1 MQRLIAS
8 LCFVVAVFAP
18 APTAPQTPRPAPK
31 VADDFVSAEPA
42 PPLPEPLKAALAGI
56 RAPALAAQIAFLAAP
71 NMEGRGLGSRG
82 LDTAVEY
89 VAASLALAG
98 VPPLAVAD
106 PKKPASEAYFQLVPL
121 REITGSGGEVTVE
134 RRSGQGVRSRSF
146 RSGVDCLFPS
156 LPPQS
161 VTAPVVFAG
170 YGIREREPARD
181 DYSSVDVRG
190 KIVLVLAGLPA
201 GTEWQKAELVARY
214 GSEKRR
220 ERFAAKLELARTLGA
235 AGVLGVQGDD
245 FATRAVAN
253 EQPEESSFLP
263 YDGAGEAPPLV
274 RVSPVAADAVLAAA
288 GLNTGSAR
296 TARPCDLAGVT
307 VTIRVTA
314 SERLITSR
322 NVVCTLAG
330 SDPALR
336 EEAIVIGAHMD
347 HLGTSGKTVY
357 PGADDNASGVAALLE
372 IAKAFGALPRA
383 PKRTLVFTFWTGEEE
398 GKFGSGHWVRHPL
411 WPLKHT
417 LAYLN
422 LDMIGHPWLMEEI
435 RKLVAE
441 TRLPNGEEFLAK
453 VKAADFAEPGLPVD
467 APELAAALLR
477 AGPGTGLAL
486 HLDRTDGTNGGSD
499 YRDFARAG
507 VPWVR
512 FFGNF
517 FPTYHE
523 PGDTADQLD
532 ATQVQRMARFCFATA
547 WLLADR

>member
-1 MQRLIAS
+1 MRRLIAS
-8 LCFVVAVFAP
+8 LCLALAVFAP
-18 APTAPQTPRPAPK
+18 APTAAQTSRPAPK
-31 VADDFVSAEPA
+31 VADDFASAEPA
-42 PPLPEPLKAALAGI
+42 PLLPQPLKAALAGI

-71 NMEGRGLGSRG
+71 NMEGRGLGTRG
-82 LDTAVEY
+82 LDAAAEY

-98 VPPLAVAD
+98 VPPLAGGDERKATPD
-106 PKKPASEAYFQLVPL
+106 AYFQLVPL
-121 REITGSGGEVTVE
+121 REISGGGGEVTVE
-134 RRSGQGVRSRSF
+134 RRSGEEVRRRSF
-146 RSGVDCLFPS
+146 LSGVDCLFPS

-170 YGIREREPARD
+170 HGIREREPARD
-181 DYSSVDVRG
+181 DYAGLDVRG
-190 KIVLVLAGLPA
+190 KIVLVLGGLPA
-201 GTEWQKAELVARY
+201 GAEWQKSEMVTRY

-235 AGVLGVQGDD
+235 AAVLGVEGDD
-245 FATRAVAN
+245 FATRVVTN
-253 EQPEESSFLP
+253 EQPEERSFLP

-296 TARPCDLAGVT
+296 TARPRDLAGVT

-314 SERLITSR
+314 IERLITSR
-322 NVVCTLAG
+322 NVVGTLTG

-336 EEAIVIGAHMD
+336 AEAVVIGAHMD

-372 IAKAFGALPRA
+372 IARAFADSKDR
-383 PKRTLVFTFWTGEEE
+383 PKRTLVFAFWTGEEE
-398 GKFGSGHWVRHPL
+398 GKLGSGYWVKHPL
-411 WPLKHT
+411 WPLART
-417 LAYLN
+417 TAYLN
-422 LDMIGHPWLMEEI
+422 LDMIGHPWSMEEI
-435 RKLVAE
+435 RTLVAD
-441 TRLPNGEEFLAK
+441 TGLPKGEKFLAR
-453 VKAADFAEPGLPVD
+453 VRPADFAEPGLPID
-467 APELAAALLR
+467 APELAAVLLR

-486 HLDRTDGTNGGSD
+486 HLDRTDGTSGGSD

-507 VPWVR
+507 VPWIR

-517 FPTYHE
+517 FPAYHE
-523 PGDTADQLD
+523 PGDTADKLD

-547 WLLADR
+547 WLLADS

>member
-1 MQRLIAS
+1 MRKLISS
-8 LCFVVAVFAP
+8 LCFVASVFA
-18 APTAPQTPRPAPK
+18 AVHTAPQTSQPTRR
-31 VADDFVSAEPA
+31 VADDFASAEPA

-56 RAPALAAQIAFLAAP
+56 TAPALAARIAFLAAP

-82 LDTAVEY
+82 LETAAEY

-98 VPPLAVAD
+98 VPPLAEAG
-106 PKKPASEAYFQLVPL
+106 PKAPPSEAYFQLVPL
-121 REITGSGGEVTVE
+121 RQLGGAGGEVTVE
-134 RRSGQGVRSRSF
+134 RRSGEEVRRRSF
-146 RSGVDCLFPS
+146 LSGVDCLFPP

-181 DYSSVDVRG
+181 DYSGLDARG
-190 KIVLVLAGLPA
+190 RIVLVLAGLPGGA
-201 GTEWQKAELVARY
+201 EWQKAELVARY

-235 AGVLGVQGDD
+235 AAVMAVEGDD
-245 FATRAVAN
+245 LATRVLAN
-253 EQPEESSFLP
+253 EPPEEGSFLP
-263 YDGAGEAPPLV
+263 YDGGAEAPPLV

-288 GLNTGSAR
+288 GLNVASAR
-296 TARPCDLAGVT
+296 IAAPRDLAGVT

-314 SERLITSR
+314 SERLIASR
-322 NVVCTLAG
+322 NVVGTLAG
-330 SDPALR
+330 TDPALR
-336 EEAIVIGAHMD
+336 TEAVVIGAHVD
-347 HLGTSGKTVY
+347 HLGTSGKAVY

-372 IAKAFGALPRA
+372 IARAFADSKAR
-383 PKRTLVFTFWTGEEE
+383 PKRTLVFAFWTGEEE
-398 GKFGSGHWVRHPL
+398 GKLGSGYWVKHPL
-411 WPLKHT
+411 WPLART
-417 LAYLN
+417 TVYLN
-422 LDMIGHPWLMEEI
+422 LDMIGHPWTMEEI
-435 RKLVAE
+435 RTLVAD
-441 TRLPNGEEFLAK
+441 TRLPKGEEFLAR
-453 VKAADFAEPGLPVD
+453 VKPADFAEPGLPVD

-486 HLDRTDGTNGGSD
+486 HLDRTDGTSGGSD

-517 FPTYHE
+517 FPAYHE
-523 PGDTADQLD
+523 SGDTAGALD
-532 ATQVQRMARFCFATA
+532 AAQVQRMARFCFATA